1 MNICK
6 IEKNAKTMFFNLFDK
21 IMAKEEKKNELKMSN
36 FIKIC
41 TFPLTSINEENSL
54 IGREIIIAPYP
65 QHQRDKRVTQSQR
78 S

>member
-1 MNICK
+1 
-6 IEKNAKTMFFNLFDK
+6 
-21 IMAKEEKKNELKMSN
+21 MAKEEKKNELKMSN